1 MTPIE
6 LKAEIETGP
15 LAADLA
21 PFVAAGNDGMVA
33 EILNDKRYT
42 GLSARIV
49 NARTVMAEYPAGPA
63 AAATLLDKL
72 DSLSASVPA
81 VKWAMGFIKGDGID
95 IGHPSTQGM
104 LDQLA
109 AGGLITT
116 AEAANLKQMGVVP
129 KSRAEVLGVTIDITA
144 VARALRNDDGSPK

>member
-1 MTPIE
+1 MTPTE

-21 PFVAAGNDGMVA
+21 PFVVAGNDGQVA
-33 EILNDKRYT
+33 AILNDKRYT

-49 NARTVMAEYPAGPA
+49 NARTIMAEYPAGPA

-81 VKWAMGFIKGDGID
+81 VKWAMGFVRADGID
-95 IGHPSTQGM
+95 VGHPSTQGM

-116 AEAANLKQMGVVP
+116 AEATNLKQMGVVP
-129 KSRAEVLGVTIDITA
+129 KSRAEILGTTIDIQQIAT
-144 VARALRNDDGSPK
+144 ALRG